1 MSYTRPPAST
11 LAGQALKQT
20 PVPSTQALVPVVL
33 DAEIATTTQLGV
45 VKVGSG
51 ISVAVDGT
59 ISASGGGDYEI
70 GTWVPQ
76 LIGSVAGTIVLN
88 TQNAR
93 YIKTGQGVMCT
104 FDITVTSIT
113 GGSNTSTLTLAGL
126 PYTSITDTGY
136 VGSLYV
142 SYFQNMNTNIDYL
155 GGTVVSNT
163 KNALLWCST
172 EQSKSLDRL
181 VQNNIKSTARL
192 VGTINYI
199 TQP

>member
-1 MSYTRPPAST
+1 MSYVRPPAST
-11 LAGQALKQT
+11 IAGQALKQT
-20 PVPSTQALVPVVL
+20 PAPNTQALTPVIL
-33 DAEIATTTQLGV
+33 DAEIATATTLGV
-45 VKVGSG
+45 VKIGSG
-51 ISVAVDGT
+51 ITVQPDGT
-59 ISASGGGDYEI
+59 ISSNGGGGTEI

-76 LIGSVAGTIVLN
+76 LVGSVSGTIALN
-88 TQNAR
+88 TQNAK
-93 YIKTGQGVMCT
+93 YVKTGQGIWCT

-113 GGSNTSTLTLAGL
+113 GGNKDSILTLAGL

-136 VGSLYV
+136 VGSVYF

-163 KNALLWCST
+163 KTALLWCNT
-172 EQSKSLDRL
+172 EQSKSMDRL

-192 VGTINYI
+192 VGTINYV